1 MVSPMMPVFPDP
13 SLRLL
18 AALFSP
24 LAHDLRAGLN
34 GISVWT
40 HIVERNADEASSR
53 AVQGIRRALAQQ
65 SDLAQDLSDF
75 GRALGAVADGNGGPS
90 QDLGQVVRDACK
102 ALAALAE
109 QRRITVDLEGAGA
122 LSVAVSQAA
131 LVKEALVLVL
141 RDALLAVP
149 ESGRV
154 NIAGAAASDAPSLAV
169 TLSTPENPAE
179 LLAWSGAT
187 RRSVRQAIAAL
198 GAAVAGGRLDISQ
211 PERVVFH
218 LPPQPAA

>member
-1 MVSPMMPVFPDP
+1 MTAVFPDS

-40 HIVERNADEASSR
+40 HILERNADEANNR
-53 AVQGIRRALAQQ
+53 AVQGIRRALAQH

-75 GRALGAVADGNGGPS
+75 GRALGGVADGNGGPA
-90 QDLGQVVRDACK
+90 QELGQVVRDACK
-102 ALAALAE
+102 ALAAVAE
-109 QRRITVDLEGAGA
+109 QRHVSVGVQGAAA
-122 LSVAVSQAA
+122 LAVAVAQPA
-131 LVKEALVLVL
+131 LVKEALLLVL

-149 ESGRV
+149 ESGRADIV
-154 NIAGAAASDAPSLAV
+154 GAVASDAVSLAF
-169 TLSTPENPAE
+169 TLSTAENPAE
-179 LLAWSGAT
+179 LLAWSGPT

-198 GAAVAGGRLDISQ
+198 GAAVAGGGLDISQ
-211 PERVVFH
+211 PDRVVFH
-218 LPPQPAA
+218 LPVQTPA